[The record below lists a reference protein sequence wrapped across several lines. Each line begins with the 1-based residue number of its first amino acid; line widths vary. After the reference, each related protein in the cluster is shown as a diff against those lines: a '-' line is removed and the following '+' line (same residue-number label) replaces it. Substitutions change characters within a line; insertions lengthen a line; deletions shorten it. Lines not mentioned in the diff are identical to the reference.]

1 MDIPFHI
8 LGVIF
13 VPLIINSFNSLS
25 GYRNNKSV
33 VFLFYLLTDCLHS
46 AFKFYI
52 IIMLICVSKK
62 LKWKTF
68 SNLWGLIMFTVN
80 PHEKL
85 RY

>member
-25 GYRNNKSV
+25 GCRNNKSV

-46 AFKFYI
+46 ALVLHNHNVNMCKHEIKMEDFF
-52 IIMLICVSKK
+52 
-62 LKWKTF
+62 
-68 SNLWGLIMFTVN
+68 NLWGLICCQ
-80 PHEKL
+80 PS
-85 RY
+85 